1 MDSDGCT
8 RQTEKKLTSASS
20 LVKILSTGQDAA
32 ADSSGARDVVGILLT
47 FVCEGAVIL
56 TVINFVVLFAL

>member
-20 LVKILSTGQDAA
+20 LVKILSTGLDAA
-32 ADSSGARDVVGILLT
+32 ADSSGARDVVQICRNSPN
-47 FVCEGAVIL
+47 VCL
-56 TVINFVVLFAL
+56 RRCCHPHCY